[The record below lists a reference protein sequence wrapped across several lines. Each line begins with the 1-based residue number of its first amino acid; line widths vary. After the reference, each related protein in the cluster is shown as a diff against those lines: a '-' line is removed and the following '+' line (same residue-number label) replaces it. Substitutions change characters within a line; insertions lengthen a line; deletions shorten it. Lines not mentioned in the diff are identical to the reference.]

1 MSGKTKG
8 ASAQFCLRTENEKAV
23 CFHCG
28 SHEPNLCLSKTS
40 KVPQISTMQF
50 LGLFYKFSPKRQR
63 KAELLISLKNS
74 CKDGLKSKVKA
85 ICETRWVER
94 HATFEDL

>member
-23 CFHCG
+23 CFHSG
-28 SHEPNLCLSKTS
+28 SHEPICVCPKL

-74 CKDGLKSKVKA
+74 CKNGLKSKVKA